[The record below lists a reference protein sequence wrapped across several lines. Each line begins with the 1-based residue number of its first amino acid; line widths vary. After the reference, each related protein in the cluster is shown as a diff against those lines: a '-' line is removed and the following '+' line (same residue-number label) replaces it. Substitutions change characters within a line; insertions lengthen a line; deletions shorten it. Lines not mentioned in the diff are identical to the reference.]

1 MQHPAKNSCVK
12 AQTPCNH
19 LIRLKFFIANNA
31 IEPICEPLT
40 PACRRRYKSPMIARF
55 FNWLENYVD
64 SFPMQQAEKP
74 APTLFA
80 FAFHYTKPFL
90 PLLVVSIFFS
100 TVIALIEVYLFAFIG
115 NLVDLLSAAD
125 RDTFWEVNATKLILM
140 GVLVLLVLPIL
151 NFISEA
157 ISHQGL
163 RGAFAM
169 RIRWLAHR
177 YVLRQSMDFF
187 HNDYAGRVATKVMQ
201 AALGVRDAVMKITEV
216 VVYVTV
222 YFVGALVLV
231 ATSDYW
237 LMVPLLVWLCGY
249 ALACWYFVPR
259 LGKLSEAQAELR
271 SLVVGRVVDSYT
283 NISTVKLFA
292 HAERE
297 DSYAREGMG
306 WMLESVNRSMRMS
319 TFMTSTLSLLSGILI
334 FMMSGISIYLWHVG
348 AITTGAIAFSV
359 GLTLR
364 LKAMS
369 QWIIWEV
376 AGLFENIGIIQ
387 DSIET
392 VARDRL
398 VTDIPNAKPL
408 VVKKGE
414 IVFDNVRFNYGKEQ
428 VVGRQDIVDGFSLTV
443 RAGEK
448 VGLVG
453 RSGAGKST
461 LANLLLR
468 FYDLQSGAIRIDG
481 QDISQVAQESLR
493 AKIGVV
499 TQDTSLLHRSVLEN
513 LRYGMP
519 EATQAEVEAAAQ
531 KAHAGEFIANLVDPK
546 GRKGYDAHV
555 GERGVKLSGGQ
566 RQRIAIARVL
576 LKNAPILVLDEAT
589 SALDSEVESAIQ
601 ENLYTLMEGKTVIA
615 VAHRLSTIAAMDRLI
630 IMDKGRIV
638 EEGTH
643 KQLLKCNG
651 LYANLWKRQS
661 GGFLVDETA
670 LAAE

>member
-1 MQHPAKNSCVK
+1 
-12 AQTPCNH
+12 
-19 LIRLKFFIANNA
+19 
-31 IEPICEPLT
+31 
-40 PACRRRYKSPMIARF
+40 MITRF
-55 FNWLENYVD
+55 FTWLENYVD

-74 APTLFA
+74 APKLFA

-90 PLLVVSIFFS
+90 PLLIASILFS

-115 NLVDLLSAAD
+115 NLVDLLSTAD
-125 RDTFWEVNATKLILM
+125 RATFWDVNATKLILM
-140 GVLVLLVLPIL
+140 GALVLLVLPIL

-237 LMVPLLVWLCGY
+237 LMVPLLVWLGGY

-348 AITTGAIAFSV
+348 AITTGAIAFSI

-376 AGLFENIGIIQ
+376 AGLFEDIGVIQ

-398 VTDIPNAKPL
+398 VTDIPDAKPL
-408 VVKKGE
+408 VVSKGE

-428 VVGRQDIVDGFSLTV
+428 VEGRHDIVDGFSLTV

-468 FYDLQSGAIRIDG
+468 FYDL
-481 QDISQVAQESLR
+481 
-493 AKIGVV
+493 
-499 TQDTSLLHRSVLEN
+499 
-513 LRYGMP
+513 
-519 EATQAEVEAAAQ
+519 AERR
-531 KAHAGEFIANLVDPK
+531 HP
-546 GRKGYDAHV
+546 H
-555 GERGVKLSGGQ
+555 
-566 RQRIAIARVL
+566 
-576 LKNAPILVLDEAT
+576 
-589 SALDSEVESAIQ
+589 
-601 ENLYTLMEGKTVIA
+601 
-615 VAHRLSTIAAMDRLI
+615 
-630 IMDKGRIV
+630 
-638 EEGTH
+638 
-643 KQLLKCNG
+643 
-651 LYANLWKRQS
+651 
-661 GGFLVDETA
+661 
-670 LAAE
+670 

>member
-1 MQHPAKNSCVK
+1 
-12 AQTPCNH
+12 
-19 LIRLKFFIANNA
+19 
-31 IEPICEPLT
+31 
-40 PACRRRYKSPMIARF
+40 MISRF
-55 FNWLENYVD
+55 FTWLENYVD
-64 SFPMQQAEKP
+64 SFPMHRAEKP
-74 APTLFA
+74 SPKLFA

-90 PLLVVSIFFS
+90 PLLIASVLFS

-115 NLVDLLSAAD
+115 NLVDLLSTAD
-125 RDTFWEVNATKLILM
+125 RTTFWEVNATKLILM
-140 GVLVLLVLPIL
+140 GILVLLVLPIL

-222 YFVGALVLV
+222 YFIGALVLV

-237 LMVPLLVWLCGY
+237 LMVPLLVWLSGY

-306 WMLESVNRSMRMS
+306 WMLESVNKSMRMS

-348 AITTGAIAFSV
+348 AITTGAIAFSI

-376 AGLFENIGIIQ
+376 AGLFEDIGVIQ

-398 VTDIPNAKPL
+398 VADVPNAKPL

-414 IVFDNVRFNYGKEQ
+414 IVFDAVRFNYGKAKAEGRAD
-428 VVGRQDIVDGFSLTV
+428 VVDDFSLTV

-468 FYDLQSGAIRIDG
+468 FYDLESGAIRVDG

-493 AKIGVV
+493 GNIGVV
-499 TQDTSLLHRSVLEN
+499 TQDTSLLHRSVMDN

-519 EATQAEVEAAAQ
+519 DATLAGVEAAAR
-531 KAHAGEFIANLVDPK
+531 KAHADEFIANLVDQK
-546 GRKGYDAHV
+546 GRKSYDAHV

-589 SALDSEVESAIQ
+589 SALDSEVEAAIQ

-643 KQLLKCNG
+643 KQLLKRNG

-661 GGFLVDETA
+661 GGFLVDEAA

>member
-1 MQHPAKNSCVK
+1 MI
-12 AQTPCNH
+12 T
-19 LIRLKFFIANNA
+19 RLF
-31 IEPICEPLT
+31 T
-40 PACRRRYKSPMIARF
+40 
-55 FNWLENYVD
+55 WLENYVD
-64 SFPMQQAEKP
+64 SFPKQQAEKP

-90 PLLVVSIFFS
+90 PLLIASILFS

-115 NLVDLLSAAD
+115 NLVDLLSTAD
-125 RDTFWEVNATKLILM
+125 RTTFWEVNATKLILM
-140 GVLVLLVLPIL
+140 GALVLLVLPCL

-237 LMVPLLVWLCGY
+237 LMVPLLVWLGGY

-306 WMLESVNRSMRMS
+306 WMLESVNKSMRMS

-348 AITTGAIAFSV
+348 AITTGAIAFSI

-376 AGLFENIGIIQ
+376 AGLFEDIGVIQ

-398 VTDIPNAKPL
+398 VTDIPDAKPL
-408 VVKKGE
+408 VVSKGE

-428 VVGRQDIVDGFSLTV
+428 VEGRPDIVDGFSLTV

-468 FYDLQSGAIRIDG
+468 FYDLQSGAIHIDG

-493 AKIGVV
+493 SKIGVV
-499 TQDTSLLHRSVLEN
+499 TQDTSLLHRSVIEN

-519 EATQAEVEAAAQ
+519 DATLAEVEAAAQ

-566 RQRIAIARVL
+566 RQRVAIARVL

-643 KQLLKCNG
+643 RQLLKRNG

-661 GGFLVDETA
+661 GGFLVDETT

>member
-1 MQHPAKNSCVK
+1 
-12 AQTPCNH
+12 
-19 LIRLKFFIANNA
+19 
-31 IEPICEPLT
+31 
-40 PACRRRYKSPMIARF
+40 MISRF
-55 FNWLENYVD
+55 FSWLESYVD
-64 SFPMQQAEKP
+64 SFPMTGAEKP
-74 APTLFA
+74 KPRLLEFA
-80 FAFHYTKPFL
+80 YHYTKPFL
-90 PLLVVSIFFS
+90 PLLIASIAFS
-100 TVIALIEVYLFAFIG
+100 TAIAFIEVYLFAFIG
-115 NLVDLLSAAD
+115 NLVDLLAKAD
-125 RDTFWEVNATKLILM
+125 RATFWQVNGLRLALM
-140 GVLVLLVLPIL
+140 GGLVLLVLPVL
-151 NFISEA
+151 NFISES

-163 RGAFAM
+163 RGNFAM

-187 HNDYAGRVATKVMQ
+187 HNDFAGRVATKVMQ

-216 VVYVTV
+216 VVYVSV
-222 YFVGALVLV
+222 YFIGALILV
-231 ATSDYW
+231 ASSDVW
-237 LMVPLLVWLCGY
+237 LMVPLLVWLAGY
-249 ALACWYFVPR
+249 AVCCWYFVPR
-259 LGKLSEAQAELR
+259 LGKLSEAQADMR

-292 HAERE
+292 HADRE
-297 DSYAREGMG
+297 DAYAREGMG
-306 WMLESVNRSMRMS
+306 WMLESVYKSMRMS
-319 TFMTSTLSLLSGILI
+319 TFMTSSLSLLSGILI
-334 FMMSGISIYLWHVG
+334 FMMSAISIWLWHIN
-348 AITTGAIAFSV
+348 AITIGAIAFSI

-376 AGLFENIGIIQ
+376 AGLFEDIGVIQ
-387 DSIET
+387 DSLHTI
-392 VARDRL
+392 ARDRL
-398 VTDIPNAKPL
+398 VADVPNARPL
-408 VVKKGE
+408 IVTKGE
-414 IVFDNVRFNYGKEQ
+414 IVFDAVRFNYGKPTPEHGQ
-428 VVGRQDIVDGFSLTV
+428 EVVDGLSLKV
-443 RAGEK
+443 RPGEK

-468 FYDLQSGAIRIDG
+468 FYDLEGGAIRVDG

-493 AKIGVV
+493 ANIGVV
-499 TQDTSLLHRSVLEN
+499 TQDTSLLHRSVIDN

-519 EATQAEVEAAAQ
+519 DAAEADVEAAAQ
-531 KAHAGEFIANLVDPK
+531 KAHADEFIANLVDPK

-566 RQRIAIARVL
+566 RQRVAIARVL

-589 SALDSEVESAIQ
+589 SALDSEVEAAIQ

-630 IMDKGRIV
+630 IMDRGRIV

-643 KQLLKCNG
+643 KQLLKRNG

>member
-1 MQHPAKNSCVK
+1 
-12 AQTPCNH
+12 
-19 LIRLKFFIANNA
+19 
-31 IEPICEPLT
+31 
-40 PACRRRYKSPMIARF
+40 MISRF
-55 FNWLENYVD
+55 FSWLENYVD
-64 SFPMQQAEKP
+64 SFPEQKAEKP
-74 APTLFA
+74 SPKLFA

-90 PLLVVSIFFS
+90 PLLIASILFS

-115 NLVDLLSAAD
+115 NLVDLLSTAD
-125 RDTFWEVNATKLILM
+125 RSTFWEVNATKLTLM
-140 GVLVLLVLPIL
+140 GILVLLVLPVL
-151 NFISEA
+151 NFISES

-237 LMVPLLVWLCGY
+237 LMVPLLVWLSGY

-306 WMLESVNRSMRMS
+306 WMLESVNKSMRMS

-348 AITTGAIAFSV
+348 AITTGAIAFSI

-376 AGLFENIGIIQ
+376 AGLFEDIGVIQ

-398 VTDIPNAKPL
+398 VADVPNAKPL
-408 VVKKGE
+408 VVNKGE
-414 IVFDNVRFNYGKEQ
+414 IVFDAVRFNYGKAKVE
-428 VVGRQDIVDGFSLTV
+428 GRADIVDGFSLTV

-468 FYDLQSGAIRIDG
+468 FYDLESGAIRVDG

-493 AKIGVV
+493 ANIGVV
-499 TQDTSLLHRSVLEN
+499 TQDTSLLHRSVIDN

-519 EATQAEVEAAAQ
+519 DAAFADVEAAAR
-531 KAHAGEFIANLVDPK
+531 KAHADEFIANLVDPK

-589 SALDSEVESAIQ
+589 SALDSEVEAAIQ

-643 KQLLKCNG
+643 KQLLKRNG

-670 LAAE
+670 VAAE